1 MRYMKTTVIGV
12 RLNDYQIEKL
22 TEMAHD
28 RGLIPEYI
36 RNLIDKDIDL
46 YVKRKYE
53 RTGEHQTG

>member
-1 MRYMKTTVIGV
+1 MTKVIGV

-28 RGLIPEYI
+28 KALIPEYI
-36 RNLIDKDIDL
+36 RGLIDKDIDM

-53 RTGEHQTG
+53 RAGECTTS